1 MKRIVTL
8 IALITGLALV
18 PVASASGCHA
28 ITTTPGYHDAYT
40 STIHVQV
47 SRYLGMTC
55 NRALRIGA
63 AAYLATRSVGQFGF
77 GDRPFHVGLLSCWL
91 KARGSDFS
99 VGACWHGHGHQRE
112 YVKFGDHRNY

>member
-40 STIHVQV
+40 STIDVQV

-77 GDRPFHVGLLSCWL
+77 GDRPFHVGHCPAGSTHVAAIFLS
-91 KARGSDFS
+91 
-99 VGACWHGHGHQRE
+99 GHA
-112 YVKFGDHRNY
+112 DTDTDTSAST